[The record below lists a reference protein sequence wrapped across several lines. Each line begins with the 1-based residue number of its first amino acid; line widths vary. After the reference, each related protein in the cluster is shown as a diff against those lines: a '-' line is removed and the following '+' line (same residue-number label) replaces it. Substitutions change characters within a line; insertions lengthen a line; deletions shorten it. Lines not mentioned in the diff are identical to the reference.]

1 MCCSLYSTVYRDD
14 IEVHQIMPLRFGQ
27 TAMEFQATAQ
37 QLIVDGIPDFSR
49 LDAVDIVRDCVQDGY
64 SIVELTMDAQHII
77 PTLFTP
83 ESINRLIDL
92 KDELSHSYTAHLPF
106 WSLELA
112 SFNEHVRKGCVEST
126 IESIELT
133 KPLNPEAYVLHATG
147 ELGAYVSSLN
157 YGGNVVQLLCTL
169 LAGYAETSIEEIL
182 SRTEIDPRKL
192 VIENVEFPFD
202 IMRPVIDDLDVSI
215 CFDTA
220 HLLSEMSGTESIMDF
235 YHAHKDRITEIHLQD
250 GTITKYEGAV
260 AREDHIVL
268 GRGIM
273 GESVLREFLLALI
286 KDDFDGP
293 VIFEL
298 TKQETRESLDL
309 IRKVVPEAI

>member
-1 MCCSLYSTVYRDD
+1 V
-14 IEVHQIMPLRFGQ
+14 
-27 TAMEFQATAQ
+27 
-37 QLIVDGIPDFSR
+37 
-49 LDAVDIVRDCVQDGY
+49 
-64 SIVELTMDAQHII
+64 VELTLDAQHII
-77 PTLFTP
+77 PNLFIP
-83 ESINRLIDL
+83 ESISRLVNL

-112 SFNEHVRKGCVEST
+112 SFNEHVRKGSIEST

-133 KPLNPEAYVLHATG
+133 KPLDPEAYVLHATG
-147 ELGAYVSSLN
+147 DLGAYVSSLN
-157 YGGNVVQLLCTL
+157 YGGSVVQILCTL
-169 LAGYAETSIEEIL
+169 LAGYAATSIEEII

-202 IMRPVIDDLDVSI
+202 VMRPVIDDLDASI

-235 YHAHKDRITEIHLQD
+235 YKTHKDRITEIHLQD
-250 GTITKYEGAV
+250 GTITRYEGAV
-260 AREDHIVL
+260 AREDHIAL

-273 GESVLREFLLALI
+273 GDEVLREFLLALI
-286 KDDFDGP
+286 KDDFNGP

-298 TKQETRESLDL
+298 TKQETTESLDL
-309 IRKVVPEAI
+309 IKRVVPEAL